1 MKANIIFFRSVI
13 LILLTLGFSGCLDE
27 DPVSGCMC
35 TMEFRAYAATVV
47 DGNGAPVDSAMITVK
62 NLKTGKEYKFER
74 HSSPLETG
82 VYEIMHDGYM
92 KDFTDGPVP
101 VGVTAM
107 KQGGSATGIWQ
118 FAADDCNCHVWKA
131 SGPDTLVLR

>member
-1 MKANIIFFRSVI
+1 MKPRFGYFRSVGM
-13 LILLTLGFSGCLDE
+13 ILLTLSFGGCLFE

-35 TMEFRAYAATVV
+35 TMEFRAYAVTVV
-47 DGNGAPVDSAMITVK
+47 DANGVPADSAIVTVK
-62 NLKTGKEYKFER
+62 NLKTGKEYKFEP
-74 HSSPLETG
+74 HSWPFEQG

-101 VGVTAM
+101 VGVTA
-107 KQGGSATGIWQ
+107 KKRNVSATGVWQ
-118 FAADDCNCHVWKA
+118 FATDDCDCHVWKV